1 MFKKEK
7 SSNLLVFDSL
17 YLPKVLFIFFVISLT
32 MMLMLT
38 PLGSTEIGQQI
49 NAKSSIGNSPVIK
62 SFIAHGDISSVVY
75 TVYGNWDVHGI
86 WAVIVANGKVTAFN
100 ANMNFANG
108 TASHSHEFQNFIA
121 KNNNAGLDTDQSLS
135 FDGKMD
141 VGTNGIISWYNVP
154 SQINIE
160 KGKTITISV
169 DDKQTDDHFGGQSI
183 HGTINVIKPCGLK
196 PGPQMQI
203 PTTNC

>member
-1 MFKKEK
+1 M
-7 SSNLLVFDSL
+7 V
-17 YLPKVLFIFFVISLT
+17 
-32 MMLMLT
+32 
-38 PLGSTEIGQQI
+38 
-49 NAKSSIGNSPVIK
+49 
-62 SFIAHGDISSVVY
+62 
-75 TVYGNWDVHGI
+75 
-86 WAVIVANGKVTAFN
+86 
-100 ANMNFANG
+100 

-121 KNNNAGLDTDQSLS
+121 KNNIAGLGTDQSLS

-141 VGTNGIISWYNVP
+141 VGTNGVISWFSVP

-169 DDKQTDDHFGGQSI
+169 DDKQTDDHFGGQAI
-183 HGTINVIKPCGLK
+183 HGTVNVIKPCGLK

>member
-17 YLPKVLFIFFVISLT
+17 YLHKVLFIFFVVSLA
-32 MMLMLT
+32 MMLMLAL
-38 PLGSTEIGQQI
+38 LGSKEISQQI
-49 NAKSSIGNSPVIK
+49 NAKSTIENSPVIK
-62 SFIAHGDISSVVY
+62 SFIANGDISSIVY
-75 TVYGNWDVHGI
+75 TIYGNWDVRGI
-86 WAVIVANGKVTAFN
+86 WAVVVANDEVTAFN

-121 KNNNAGLDTDQSLS
+121 KNNNAGLGLDQSFS
-135 FDGKMD
+135 FGGKMD
-141 VGTNGIISWYNVP
+141 VGTNGVISWVNVP

-169 DDKQTDDHFGGQSI
+169 DDKQTNDHFGGQTI
-183 HGTINVIKPCGLK
+183 HGTVNVIKPCGLK

-203 PTTNC
+203 PATNC

>member
-1 MFKKEK
+1 
-7 SSNLLVFDSL
+7 
-17 YLPKVLFIFFVISLT
+17 
-32 MMLMLT
+32 MMLMLIL
-38 PLGSTEIGQQI
+38 LGSTEIGQQI
-49 NAKSSIGNSPVIK
+49 NAKSSIGDSPVIK

-75 TVYGNWDVHGI
+75 TIYGNWDVHGI
-86 WAVIVANGKVTAFN
+86 WAVVVANGKVTAFN

-108 TASHSHEFQNFIA
+108 TAGHSHEFQNFIA

-141 VGTNGIISWYNVP
+141 IGTNGIISWYSVP

-169 DDKQTDDHFGGQSI
+169 DDKQTDDHFGGQAI
-183 HGTINVIKPCGLK
+183 HGTINEIKPCGLK